1 MSTPTPGVAGW
12 FPDPAAR
19 HEHRWWDG
27 TSWTDQ
33 VASGGANAVDPLTGP
48 AAASAPEPPPGY
60 TGAQPTAAFGAPP
73 AAGGYDPPPPPPGGF
88 GGPPPAPGPDP
99 TVAFGAPPAPA
110 AYGAPPPPP
119 GTISGAP
126 LGPPPGSYGP
136 PPGGP
141 APGGSSNK
149 VPLIVAAVLVVAA
162 LIAGVLLFAGDDG
175 DDGDDDVAAE
185 RERDEDAEEEDED
198 ADTTDST
205 DVTAASPEIDPP
217 DTTAPAAP
225 AVPGGLG
232 AETFSGEISAAGLPI
247 DLRDLSIAAGTAA
260 VIRVAPDAE
269 LDASIAILGD
279 QTQFDGFETI
289 ASELSSAFFADP
301 DSATASSGVT
311 AAVSNFEFSLDGAP
325 TTGLLA
331 DDAPGFDP
339 AGLSITP
346 LPVVLFEEDPGVSG
360 DEELLVIFAPAD
372 TAVQLVVTGFLGSEG
387 FFEGGVTFVDIGGAS
402 DAASFAAA
410 IIANDELAALV
421 G

>member
-1 MSTPTPGVAGW
+1 
-12 FPDPAAR
+12 
-19 HEHRWWDG
+19 
-27 TSWTDQ
+27 
-33 VASGGANAVDPLTGP
+33 
-48 AAASAPEPPPGY
+48 
-60 TGAQPTAAFGAPP
+60 
-73 AAGGYDPPPPPPGGF
+73 
-88 GGPPPAPGPDP
+88 
-99 TVAFGAPPAPA
+99 
-110 AYGAPPPPP
+110 
-119 GTISGAP
+119 
-126 LGPPPGSYGP
+126 
-136 PPGGP
+136 
-141 APGGSSNK
+141 

-162 LIAGVLLFAGDDG
+162 LIAGVLLFTGDDG
-175 DDGDDDVAAE
+175 DDGDDVAAE
-185 RERDEDAEEEDED
+185 REREEDEDAEEEDED

-225 AVPGGLG
+225 AAPGGLG

-301 DSATASSGVT
+301 DSATAAPGV
-311 AAVSNFEFSLDGAP
+311 ADAVSNFEFSLDGAP
-325 TTGLLA
+325 TTDLLA
-331 DDAPGFDP
+331 SDAPGFDP
-339 AGLSITP
+339 SGLSITP
-346 LPVVLFEEDPGVSG
+346 LPVVLFEEDPGISG

-372 TAVQLVVTGFLGSEG
+372 TAVQLAVTGFLGSEG
-387 FFEGGVTFVDIGGAS
+387 SFEAGVTFVDIGGAS